1 MLMQN
6 SKWFTVKDMY
16 DYAKT
21 NNLQLLSDF
30 NAEFWNE
37 YITNS
42 TKYDILF
49 SRLFKSYRYYNQD
62 IYNNQEIETV
72 TKEFIEDVY
81 NHLMINKKKYTELYR
96 IEVLSADE
104 NKLLDNFS
112 LNEKMDR
119 TGTDNKD
126 ITLGSRIDSST
137 STTNFTMGSRND
149 VTTENATTTQ
159 GGRSDIT
166 ENEISGFNSSSY
178 QDADKTSFTK
188 GEESDS
194 SDVTTNI
201 TKGEQNDVSTQTEN
215 FNKGQEKNTHV
226 GNTTEHYTLTRSG
239 KTGYT
244 SNSEL
249 IKQHIDLW
257 NSYKFYSYIFNE
269 ISAELLLV

>member
-1 MLMQN
+1 MLLQK
-6 SKWFTVKDMY
+6 SEWFTVKDMY

-21 NNLQLLSDF
+21 NNLLLLSNF

-37 YITNS
+37 YITNA
-42 TKYDILF
+42 TRYDVLF

-62 IYNNQEIETV
+62 ICDGQEIETV

-112 LNEKMDR
+112 MNETMDKK
-119 TGTDNKD
+119 GTDNKD
-126 ITLGSRIDSST
+126 VTLGSRIDSST
-137 STTNFTMGSRND
+137 STTNSTIGSRND
-149 VTTENATTTQ
+149 VSTENATTTQ
-159 GGRSDIT
+159 GGRNDIT
-166 ENEISGFNSSSY
+166 ENVISGFNSSSY

-188 GEESDS
+188 GEENDNSNI
-194 SDVTTNI
+194 TTNI
-201 TKGEQNDVSTQTEN
+201 TKGEQSDVTTQTEN
-215 FNKGQEKNTHV
+215 FNKGQEKNTHI
-226 GNTTEHYTLTRSG
+226 GNITEQYTLTKSG

-249 IKQHIDLW
+249 IKDHIDLW
-257 NSYKFYSYIFNE
+257 DNYKFYSYIFNE